1 MAEHDST
8 LGMKMILKNCTLALL
23 TVSALSLAACHVP
36 PKLENAQ
43 YWQRKNATS
52 ALYLR
57 GPKAQQTLHKDI
69 ADCVTE
75 IDELERLG
83 PLREAIPADTQNG
96 QVPNPNS
103 ADGKLRRWDTPKR
116 DGHLYS
122 EHFNYVDFEGCM
134 DYKGWERLE
143 AMPYD
148 RAKIA
153 RDDYMENVY
162 DYKAHSSYPDVT
174 PKSADAYT
182 SSSPGTVVNN

>member
-1 MAEHDST
+1 MHSGSPHCFGAVAGGSPCPAET
-8 LGMKMILKNCTLALL
+8 GKRPVLATQERNLGALP
-23 TVSALSLAACHVP
+23 ARA
-36 PKLENAQ
+36 
-43 YWQRKNATS
+43 
-52 ALYLR
+52 
-57 GPKAQQTLHKDI
+57 KAQQTLHKDI

-96 QVPNPNS
+96 QVPDPNS
-103 ADGKLRRWDTPKR
+103 ADGKLRRWYTPKR

-162 DYKAHSSYPDVT
+162 DYKAHSNYPDVT